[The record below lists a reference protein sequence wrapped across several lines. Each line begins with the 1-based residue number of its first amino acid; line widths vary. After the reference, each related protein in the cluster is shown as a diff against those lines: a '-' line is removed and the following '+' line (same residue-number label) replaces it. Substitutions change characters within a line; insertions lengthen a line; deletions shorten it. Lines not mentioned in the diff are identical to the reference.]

1 MRIPARL
8 GAAVV
13 AAVVFLSVAALPA
26 LAALP
31 SKGAT
36 YKGTVAGKVVTI
48 KISKKSRTK
57 AKYTY
62 DCGSSG
68 GPVGSYTK
76 LTYKGKGAFTGV
88 DKGGIVSVIDSLKIK
103 FSSSKRARG
112 TFKVTICDGKGGKVT
127 LKRQ

>member
-1 MRIPARL
+1 MRISTRVC
-8 GAAVV
+8 AAAI
-13 AAVVFLSVAALPA
+13 AALVFLSIAALPA

-31 SKGAT
+31 KKGAT
-36 YKGTVAGKVVTI
+36 YKGTVAGKVVTV
-48 KISKKSRTK
+48 KISKKSRKK

-62 DCGSSG
+62 DCGANG

-76 LTYKGKGAFTGV
+76 MTYKGHGVFKGI
-88 DKGGIVSVIDSLKIK
+88 DKGGLIKTVDSLKIK

-112 TFKVTICDGKGGKVT
+112 TFKVSICNGKGGKVT